1 MKVGGVVVCLFL
13 LGAAPLYAADTP
25 LVDLSGGYSF
35 MHDTDRNE
43 DFSAGWFLSVAGNVT
58 PWIGVAVEGGANSRV
73 CRNCQTGPFTT
84 ARSRG
89 TDLKLRVY
97 TWMAGPRLASHAL
110 SAVTPFAQVLFGGSH
125 MSGGTQFGGA
135 LTGGITYQPGVG
147 IDLNVMP
154 RVGIRLQGDYRVIRT
169 QGHDS
174 KESRFLAG
182 VVVRSGQ

>member
-1 MKVGGVVVCLFL
+1 MVPFQGDRGRGEIVRSRLVPPSNS
-13 LGAAPLYAADTP
+13 GA
-25 LVDLSGGYSF
+25 
-35 MHDTDRNE
+35 
-43 DFSAGWFLSVAGNVT
+43 SA
-58 PWIGVAVEGGANSRV
+58 
-73 CRNCQTGPFTT
+73 TT

-97 TWMAGPRLASHAL
+97 TWMAGPRIASHAI

-147 IDLNVMP
+147 VDLNVMP
-154 RVGIRLQGDYRVIRT
+154 RAGIRLQGDYRKIRT

-174 KESRFLAG
+174 KESRFLVG
-182 VVVRSGQ
+182 VVLRSGQ